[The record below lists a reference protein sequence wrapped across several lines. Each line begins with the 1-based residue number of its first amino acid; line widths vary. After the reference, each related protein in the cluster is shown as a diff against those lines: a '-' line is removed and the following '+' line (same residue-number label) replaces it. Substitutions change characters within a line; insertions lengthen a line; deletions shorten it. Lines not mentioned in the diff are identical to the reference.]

1 MAIEGPI
8 KELSLMDL
16 FQLLAMSRKSGVLTL
31 DCTRNVG
38 QVFFITGNIIRTT
51 LQQGQEKLG
60 QMMLNS
66 SKITRDQLDVL
77 VKEQT
82 GSKQKKKIGALAME
96 RGFASKNTVIGM
108 LKTQVEE
115 TVSTIMGWQEGYFR
129 FEDMELVPDAN
140 LPFMQITENVI
151 MEVSRRLDEWS
162 KIQSKLP
169 DLDMVLSLSP
179 GSDVTSAR
187 LDLRPEEWLILANID
202 GHKTARQVISSV
214 GGREF
219 ETAKVIYGLCATGLV
234 KASAVKG
241 PLAMDVQEP
250 VVDPVKAGLAL
261 VKNDQLEK
269 AIETFSEILKK
280 EPDSPVVHLY
290 LAEAYYKTESYDEA
304 IMEYKLASQGRDDN
318 PEINYC
324 LGFAY
329 ARIGRLEL
337 AVERWERFLSF
348 SHEDKRAIKIRELV
362 DLAVKWAE
370 GLEEKA
376 DISDGKQTIA
386 GFEKPSVPAP
396 ELSPE
401 VKAWLE
407 KMKRIK
413 ERRLPVMGEKSGRD

>member
-38 QVFFITGNIIRTT
+38 QVFFVSGNIIRST

-60 QMMLNS
+60 QMMLS
-66 SKITRDQLDVL
+66 SGKLSKDQLDIL
-77 VKEQT
+77 LKEQA
-82 GSKQKKKIGALAME
+82 SAKQKKKIGALAVV
-96 RGFASKNTVIGM
+96 RGFATKNAVVAM

-129 FEDMELVPDAN
+129 FEDMELVPDPDLA
-140 LPFMQITENVI
+140 FVQITENVI

-169 DLDMVLSLSP
+169 DLDMVLTLAP
-179 GSDVTSAR
+179 GSDLTSAR

-202 GHKTARQVISSV
+202 GQKTARQVIASV

-234 KASAVKG
+234 KATALKG
-241 PLAMDVQEP
+241 PLSLDIQEP
-250 VVDPVKAGLAL
+250 VMDPIKAGLEL
-261 VKNDQLEK
+261 IRRDQLEK
-269 AIETFSEILKK
+269 AIETFSEILIK
-280 EPDSPVVHLY
+280 EPDSPLAHLY
-290 LAEAYYKTESYDEA
+290 LAEAYFKTESFDEA

-329 ARIGRLEL
+329 AKIGRLEL

-348 SHEDKRAIKIRELV
+348 SHDDKRAGKIRELV
-362 DLAVKWAE
+362 DLAVRWAE

-376 DISDGKQTIA
+376 AVADGRQTMA
-386 GFEKPSVPAP
+386 GFDKPAEPAP

-407 KMKRIK
+407 RMKKLK
-413 ERRLPVMGEKSGRD
+413 ERRLPLMGE

>member
-16 FQLLAMSRKSGVLTL
+16 FQLLSMSRKSGVLTL

-38 QVFFITGNIIRTT
+38 QVFFVSGNIIRST

-60 QMMLNS
+60 QMMLS
-66 SKITRDQLDVL
+66 SGKLSKDQLDIL
-77 VKEQT
+77 LKEQA
-82 GSKQKKKIGALAME
+82 SAKQKKKIGALAVV
-96 RGFASKNTVIGM
+96 RGFATKNAVVGM

-129 FEDMELVPDAN
+129 FEDMELVSDPD
-140 LPFMQITENVI
+140 LGSVQITENVI

-169 DLDMVLSLSP
+169 DLDMVLTLSP
-179 GSDVTSAR
+179 GSDLTSAR

-202 GHKTARQVISSV
+202 GQKTARQVIASV

-219 ETAKVIYGLCATGLV
+219 EIAKVIYGLCATGLV
-234 KASAVKG
+234 KATALKG
-241 PLAMDVQEP
+241 PLSLDVQEQ
-250 VVDPVKAGLAL
+250 VMDPVKAGLEL
-261 VKNDQLEK
+261 IKKDQLEK
-269 AIETFSEILKK
+269 AIEAFSDILQKD
-280 EPDSPVVHLY
+280 PDSPLAHLY
-290 LAEAYYKTESYDEA
+290 LAEAYFKTESFDEA

-329 ARIGRLEL
+329 AKIGRLEL

-348 SHEDKRAIKIRELV
+348 SHEDKRAGKIRELV

-376 DISDGKQTIA
+376 AIADGRQTMA
-386 GFEKPSVPAP
+386 GFDKPAEPAP

-407 KMKRIK
+407 RMKKLK
-413 ERRLPVMGEKSGRD
+413 ERRLPIAGE

>member
-38 QVFFITGNIIRTT
+38 QVFFVSGNIIRST

-60 QMMLNS
+60 QMMLS
-66 SKITRDQLDVL
+66 SGKLSKDQLDIL
-77 VKEQT
+77 LKEQA
-82 GSKQKKKIGALAME
+82 SAKQKKKIGALAVV
-96 RGFASKNTVIGM
+96 RGFATKNAVGAM
-108 LKTQVEE
+108 LKTQEE
-115 TVSTIMGWQEGYFR
+115 TVSTIMSWQEGYFR
-129 FEDMELVPDAN
+129 FEDMELVPDPDLA
-140 LPFMQITENVI
+140 FVQITENVI

-169 DLDMVLSLSP
+169 DLDMVLTLAP
-179 GSDVTSAR
+179 GSDLTSAR

-202 GHKTARQVISSV
+202 GQKTARQVIASV

-234 KASAVKG
+234 KATALKG
-241 PLAMDVQEP
+241 PLSLDIQEP
-250 VVDPVKAGLAL
+250 VMDPIKTGLEL
-261 VKNDQLEK
+261 IKKDQLEK
-269 AIETFSEILKK
+269 AIETFSEILIK
-280 EPDSPVVHLY
+280 EPDSPLAHLY
-290 LAEAYYKTESYDEA
+290 LAEAYFKTESFDEA

-329 ARIGRLEL
+329 AKIGRLEL

-348 SHEDKRAIKIRELV
+348 SHDDKRAGKIRELV
-362 DLAVKWAE
+362 DLAVRWAE

-376 DISDGKQTIA
+376 AVADGRQTMA
-386 GFEKPSVPAP
+386 GFDKPAEPAP

-407 KMKRIK
+407 RMKKLK
-413 ERRLPVMGEKSGRD
+413 ERRLPIMGE

>member
-38 QVFFITGNIIRTT
+38 QVFFVSGNIIRST

-60 QMMLNS
+60 QMMVS
-66 SKITRDQLDVL
+66 SGKLGKDQLDIL
-77 VKEQT
+77 LKEQA
-82 GSKQKKKIGALAME
+82 GSKQKKKIGALSVE
-96 RGFASKNTVIGM
+96 RGFTSKNSVIAM

-129 FEDMELVPDAN
+129 FEDMELAPDTD
-140 LPFMQITENVI
+140 LPFVQITENVI

-169 DLDMVLSLSP
+169 DLDMVLTLAP
-179 GSDVTSAR
+179 GSDLTSAR

-202 GHKTARQVISSV
+202 GQKTARQVIASV

-234 KASAVKG
+234 KATAVKG
-241 PLAMDVQEP
+241 PLSLDVQEP
-250 VVDPVKAGLAL
+250 VKDPVKAGLAL
-261 VKNDQLEK
+261 IKNDQLEK
-269 AIETFSEILKK
+269 AIEAFSDILQKD
-280 EPDSPVVHLY
+280 PDSPLAHLY
-290 LAEAYYKTESYDEA
+290 LAEAYYKTESFDEA

-348 SHEDKRAIKIRELV
+348 SHDDKRADKIRELV
-362 DLAVKWAE
+362 DLAVRWAE
-370 GLEEKA
+370 GLEEKT
-376 DISDGKQTIA
+376 DIADGKQTMA
-386 GFEKPSVPAP
+386 GFEKPEAPAP

-407 KMKRIK
+407 KMKKLK
-413 ERRLPVMGEKSGRD
+413 ERRLPIMGE

>member
-38 QVFFITGNIIRTT
+38 QVFFVSGNIIRTT

-60 QMMLNS
+60 QMMLTS
-66 SKITRDQLDVL
+66 GKLSKDQIDILL
-77 VKEQT
+77 KEQA
-82 GSKQKKKIGALAME
+82 SARHKKKVGALAVV
-96 RGFASKNTVIGM
+96 RGFATKNSVISM

-129 FEDMELVPDAN
+129 FEDMELVSDPD
-140 LPFMQITENVI
+140 LDFVQITENVI

-162 KIQSKLP
+162 KIKSKLP
-169 DLDMVLSLSP
+169 DLDMVLTLAP
-179 GSDVTSAR
+179 GSDLTSAR

-202 GHKTARQVISSV
+202 GQKTARQVIASV

-219 ETAKVIYGLCATGLV
+219 EIAKVIYGLCATGLV
-234 KASAVKG
+234 KATALKG
-241 PLAMDVQEP
+241 PLSLDVQEP
-250 VVDPVKAGLAL
+250 VMDPVKAGLEL
-261 VKNDQLEK
+261 IKKDQLEK
-269 AIETFSEILKK
+269 AIEAFSDILQK
-280 EPDSPVVHLY
+280 EPDSLLAHLY
-290 LAEAYYKTESYDEA
+290 LAEAYFKTESFDEA

-329 ARIGRLEL
+329 AKIGRLEL

-348 SHEDKRAIKIRELV
+348 SREDKRAVKIRELV
-362 DLAVKWAE
+362 DLAVRWAE

-376 DISDGKQTIA
+376 DIANGRQTMA
-386 GFEKPSVPAP
+386 GLEKPAVPAP

-401 VKAWLE
+401 VASWLE
-407 KMKRIK
+407 KMKKLK
-413 ERRLPVMGEKSGRD
+413 ERRLPIAGK